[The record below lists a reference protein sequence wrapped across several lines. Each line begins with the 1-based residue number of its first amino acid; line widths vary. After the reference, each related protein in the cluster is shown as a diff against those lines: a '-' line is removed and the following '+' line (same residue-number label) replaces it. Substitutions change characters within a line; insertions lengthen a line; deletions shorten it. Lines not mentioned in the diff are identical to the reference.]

1 MAGISQAEFDNVFNS
16 WYEPIRNYIYYK
28 SGNIEVAED
37 TAQDAFLKIW
47 EKRADVRLETLK
59 QLLYTTA
66 NNLFLNKV
74 EHQKVAF
81 NFRNTLRTDR
91 LEESPEYLLEM
102 KEFDTKLRRAIG
114 ELDDKRR
121 TVFLMNRIDKL
132 TYREIADN
140 LGITV
145 KAVEKRMEKA
155 LAFLKKELNMNI

>member
-1 MAGISQAEFDNVFNS
+1 
-16 WYEPIRNYIYYK
+16 
-28 SGNIEVAED
+28 
-37 TAQDAFLKIW
+37 
-47 EKRADVRLETLK
+47 
-59 QLLYTTA
+59 
-66 NNLFLNKV
+66 V
-74 EHQKVAF
+74 EHQKVTF
-81 NFRNTLRTDR
+81 NFRSSLSNDR

-102 KEFDTKLRRAIG
+102 KEFDAKLQRVIG

-132 TYREIADN
+132 TYRQIADN

>member
-1 MAGISQAEFDNVFNS
+1 MAGISQAEFDSVFNN

-28 SGNIEVAED
+28 SGNIEIAED

-47 EKRADVRLETLK
+47 EKRAEVRVETVK

-66 NNLFLNKV
+66 NNLFLNKM
-74 EHQKVAF
+74 EHQKVTF

-102 KEFDTKLRRAIG
+102 KEFDAKLQRVIG

-132 TYREIADN
+132 TYRQIADN

-155 LAFLKKELNMNI
+155 LAFLKKELSMNI